1 MIPVPKVGTITLASQ
16 TSLASWESNA
26 AYTRSMKS
34 STGTSFTPGTR
45 ARRARERIPVKEF
58 LTKQGRFDHLQ
69 EEHFTHIQ
77 KMVDEMWDE
86 WEMPGVAPIKGILK
100 ARI

>member
-1 MIPVPKVGTITLASQ
+1 MATVFEK
-16 TSLASWESNA
+16 E
-26 AYTRSMKS
+26 
-34 STGTSFTPGTR
+34 
-45 ARRARERIPVKEF
+45 ARRWTYEEYYRLDDEQRYEIIDGNIIYTWDARKTGKGRIPVKEF